1 MSAPNIE
8 CSTMEER
15 RAYVIDQ
22 WRCLH
27 NCEICG
33 KCSMLRGKE
42 AEILYADYIEGRR
55 SYMDITFELRSI
67 NY

>member
-1 MSAPNIE
+1 MAPPSIE
-8 CSTMEER
+8 VSTREER
-15 RAYVIDQ
+15 LAYVLGQ

-33 KCSMLRGKE
+33 KCSLLRGRE
-42 AEILYADYIEGRR
+42 AEVVYADYIEGRR
-55 SYMDITFELRSI
+55 SYMEITFEIRNI

>member
-1 MSAPNIE
+1 MAPPSIE
-8 CSTMEER
+8 VSTREER
-15 RAYVIDQ
+15 LAYVLGQ

-33 KCSMLRGKE
+33 KCSLLRGRE
-42 AEILYADYIEGRR
+42 AEVVYDDYIEGRR
-55 SYMDITFELRSI
+55 SYMEITFEIRNI